1 MDADLARPPAPPPPP
16 PPGPSAQDRAPHL
29 SRMSS
34 RRPRTADLAD
44 KQRQQW
50 DTHAVDLAWDWVN
63 EEDMLAFQQR
73 PDFLLSSTLRAQ
85 ALSDEPSALGAD
97 VDQPERI
104 VAASD
109 WAPVKERKRSRGPR
123 KRKDVVRE
131 GWAYHVSRWP
141 LLLLIFF
148 IIFLEFVA
156 YLVVRQLVN
165 VIEFF
170 AGWRGERGRLRL
182 ALRHAETYDEWKTR
196 ALALDALLGLNHW
209 KASPSNAYYDAP
221 LVRRVLR
228 ALRALREQGDAEG
241 VCAVLHAC
249 VRNNFAG
256 VESFHLYSE
265 SYYGTKALVQ
275 EYLDEVTRSLE
286 FIRTTTDEQLPADEK
301 ADFFRSVA
309 KNLGASAL
317 CLSGGASMGY
327 YHFGVVKALL
337 DEDLLPRVV
346 TGTSAGAIVAALCCT
361 RTDAELRALLHPSLA
376 DRITACS
383 EPFSVWAA
391 RAWRT
396 GARFDTV
403 EWARKASFFTLG
415 SMTFREAFERTGR
428 ILNVSVIPSD
438 THSPTKLLNYL
449 SAPDCV
455 IYTAV
460 IASAAVPGIINPV
473 VLLTKDK
480 EGKLHPWEFQG
491 KHKDGSLR
499 VDIPLQAL
507 HLLYNVNFSIVSQVN
522 PHIHLFHFA
531 PRGSPGRPVSHRQG
545 RGWRGGFLL
554 AAAEGYCKIELVK
567 WFRVIRDLELMP
579 ELGGQN
585 WSGVFLQKFEGSVT
599 IWPKSRFKDWFRLLT
614 DPDRDELAR
623 MIRVGQ
629 RVTWPKI
636 KMIENRLKIERQ
648 VDLGR
653 QEARARL
660 TSSSSTNGAVNS
672 NGNGHGAALAPP
684 PLTRHN
690 SSGDHLLVPRG
701 PSTSSSS
708 SSSAGPARARTASP
722 PARGEARP
730 DLSSGSGGEGDDPHD
745 DDDGEGEGEYGG
757 IEGLDAVRVDDNSAA
772 AKKRRRAILERL
784 GLRGA
789 AGRGSSAPPASGGGG
804 GGSASGSDGGVGT
817 GGRYREE
824 EGEGADSD
832 WTSGG
837 EGASPSLGPLGG
849 AGVRRRLR
857 SSSLGQVV
865 GFSSDEEGPAAG
877 TAGRW

>member
-1 MDADLARPPAPPPPP
+1 MDADLARPPSAPDQDHQ
-16 PPGPSAQDRAPHL
+16 QDRPPHL
-29 SRMSS
+29 SRRSS
-34 RRPRTADLAD
+34 RRTRHAPDLAD
-44 KQRQQW
+44 KLRREW
-50 DTHAVDLAWDWVN
+50 DQHAVDFAWDWVN
-63 EEDMLAFQQR
+63 EDDMRAFQ
-73 PDFLLSSTLRAQ
+73 Q
-85 ALSDEPSALGAD
+85 ALSDEPNPGAD
-97 VDQPERI
+97 QDQPEKI

-109 WAPVKERKRSRGPR
+109 WAPVKERKRSKNPR

-131 GWAYHVSRWP
+131 GWAYHISRWP
-141 LLLLIFF
+141 LLLLIFVI
-148 IIFLEFVA
+148 IIFEFLS
-156 YLVVRQLVN
+156 YLAIRQMVN

-182 ALRHAETYDEWKTR
+182 ALRNATTYDEWKTR

-209 KASPSNAYYDAP
+209 KASAPNAYYDAP

-228 ALRALREQGDAEG
+228 ALRSLREQGDAEG

-265 SYYGTKALVQ
+265 SYFGTKELVQ
-275 EYLDEVTRSLE
+275 EYLDEVARSLE
-286 FIRTTTDEQLPADEK
+286 FVRGASDDQLPPDEK
-301 ADFFRSVA
+301 ADFFRSAA

-317 CLSGGASMGY
+317 CLSGGASMSY
-327 YHFGVVKALL
+327 YHFGVIRALL
-337 DEDLLPRVV
+337 DEDRLPRVV
-346 TGTSAGAIVAALCCT
+346 TGTSGGAIVAALCCT
-361 RTDAELRALLHPSLA
+361 RTDAELRELLVPELA
-376 DRITACS
+376 DRITAC
-383 EPFSVWAA
+383 EERITVWAA

-460 IASAAVPGIINPV
+460 IASAAVPGILNPV

-480 EGKLHPWEFQG
+480 DGKLHPWEFQG

-507 HLLYNVNFSIVSQVN
+507 HMLYNVNFSIVSQVN

-579 ELGGQN
+579 ELAGQN

-599 IWPKSRFKDWFRLLT
+599 IWPKSRFSDWFRLLT

-660 TSSSSTNGAVNS
+660 TSSSSS
-672 NGNGHGAALAPP
+672 NGNGSASLAPP

-690 SSGDHLLVPRG
+690 SSGDHLLIPRE
-701 PSTSSSS
+701 PRVAS
-708 SSSAGPARARTASP
+708 PARARTASP
-722 PARGEARP
+722 APRGQAQP
-730 DLSSGSGGEGDDPHD
+730 DRSGSGSGDTELDDDEYGDD
-745 DDDGEGEGEYGG
+745 EG
-757 IEGLDAVRVDDNSAA
+757 IDSVRVDDNSAA

-789 AGRGSSAPPASGGGG
+789 AGRGASAPPLGGGG
-804 GGSASGSDGGVGT
+804 SGSASGSDGGMRRRG
-817 GGRYREE
+817 GDIGDGRYLHRGG
-824 EGEGADSD
+824 EGETEDGEGESD

-837 EGASPSLGPLGG
+837 EGAPPLMPLGG
-849 AGVRRRLR
+849 SGVRRRLR
-857 SSSLGQVV
+857 SSSLGPMV
-865 GFSSDEEGPAAG
+865 GMSSDEEGPAGAG
-877 TAGRW
+877 GRW